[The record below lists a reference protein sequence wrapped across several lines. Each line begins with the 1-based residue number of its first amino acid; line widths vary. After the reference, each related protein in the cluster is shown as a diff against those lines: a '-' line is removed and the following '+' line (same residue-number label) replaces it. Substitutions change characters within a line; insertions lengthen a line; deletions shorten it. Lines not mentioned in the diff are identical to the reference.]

1 MPGNRIS
8 SSVLAG
14 LDYFWN
20 PLVKHSL
27 QTVPEVE
34 CIVMAVYK
42 WMFLEQSYA
51 VQALGS
57 FKCNHLTYFLYM
69 CRVNSLSCASLD
81 CCIEIVRLRACGIGT
96 SEAELERSTQA
107 ITGNGPSWVR
117 RSENR
122 KDLVHCLVWDGAALV
137 EPEM

>member
-51 VQALGS
+51 VQ
-57 FKCNHLTYFLYM
+57 
-69 CRVNSLSCASLD
+69 VQSLD
-81 CCIEIVRLRACGIGT
+81 LFSLYVQGEQFVVCQSGL
-96 SEAELERSTQA
+96 L
-107 ITGNGPSWVR
+107 
-117 RSENR
+117 
-122 KDLVHCLVWDGAALV
+122 H
-137 EPEM
+137 